1 MHLIIKY
8 HMYGTYT
15 IVKKILETVIA
26 KALHL
31 RASLILGGSYSD
43 ILLQW
48 ETQSKGI
55 SVAIARQLG

>member
-1 MHLIIKY
+1 
-8 HMYGTYT
+8 MYGTYT